1 MFIIDV
7 ETLGTESTCVILSAG
22 VVYFDDVEVN
32 TPEKMLKNSCFVKF
46 NAQEQI
52 ESYNRTIT
60 QSTLD
65 WWARQSQECRNISF
79 VRRPTDESA
88 RRGMSE
94 LKFFI
99 DTYDTSAKQIIWARG
114 GLDQMALESL
124 CWKMG
129 VAPLTHFSN
138 WRDVRTAVDI
148 LATDSDNG
156 YCDTTKRFDSFR
168 LIDHHPVHDC
178 IRDALMLLFPK

>member
-1 MFIIDV
+1 MFILDI
-7 ETLGTESTCVILSAG
+7 ETLGIESTCVILSAG
-22 VVYFDDVEVN
+22 IVYFDDVEVN
-32 TPEKMLKNSCFVKF
+32 TPEKMLENSCFVKF

-79 VRRPTDESA
+79 VRRTTDETA

-94 LKFFI
+94 LKFFM

-114 GLDQMALESL
+114 TLDQTAIDSL
-124 CWKMG
+124 CRKMD
-129 VAPLTHFSN
+129 VQPLTSFNN
-138 WRDVRTAVDI
+138 WRDIRTAVDI
-148 LATDSDNG
+148 LATEPVNG
-156 YCDTTKRFDSFR
+156 YCDTTKRFNSFK

-178 IRDALMLLFPK
+178 IRDALMLLYPK